1 MIVFLFDFKSDYKIM
16 QKRKDKTQDKDK
28 IVLHDKLKIAFCL
41 AIGGHFWLI
50 ELKNGLSLEKQ

>member
-41 AIGGHFWLI
+41 AIGGHF
-50 ELKNGLSLEKQ
+50 